1 MGEAKRRRDAFASA
15 TPHQPPRVCPNCK
28 SIRIEHTT
36 LPATALSHRSTAY
49 DLCRDCATVWEA
61 YPDDW
66 CEDVVGATPCDNC
79 AFRSGSPEQQNP
91 NEWRALI
98 AELRAGGEFR
108 CHKGAPILGVLE
120 DKPTFDTAW
129 VQRRG
134 RKCAGFMLLVWA
146 MHEKGEDW
154 FARHIEFCGAPGYDL
169 PIDPAGDA

>member
-1 MGEAKRRRDAFASA
+1 MAERFNPRACWLALDADQQRTIGEAALLLAVSTEAQAINCENGTPSPEVLRVDRRW
-15 TPHQPPRVCPNCK
+15 
-28 SIRIEHTT
+28 EH
-36 LPATALSHRSTAY
+36 AEQ
-49 DLCRDCATVWEA
+49 V
-61 YPDDW
+61 
-66 CEDVVGATPCDNC
+66 
-79 AFRSGSPEQQNP
+79 GSPEQQNP